1 MNVISSR
8 QDQADSLRQLARSM
22 HGNGTTKMQ
31 RQVQKADTSGR
42 GVRVISV
49 TSGKGGV
56 GKSNVVA
63 NLAIAMSQLG
73 KRTLIID
80 ADLGVGN
87 IDVLLGLSPQY
98 TLNHVLSGEKRLKD
112 IIVTGPSGIKL
123 VPAGSGVQEY
133 TSLGHHERMR
143 ILDEL
148 DQLEEEFDLV
158 IIDTEAGISE
168 NVTYFNT
175 AAQEIIVVVSPEPT
189 SITDVYALI
198 KLLATR
204 YEERRFKVLV
214 NMVRDSRDALEVFAR
229 LSHVT
234 SRFLDISLDYLGC
247 VLWDENLVES
257 VKRQR
262 AVIDLFPESGSARC
276 FANLARLMND
286 NSGIARVKGNIQFLF
301 RRNLTPGYAM
311 EAL

>member
-1 MNVISSR
+1 MNIMSSR
-8 QDQADSLRQLARSM
+8 PDQADSLRQLARSLSGRKRIQ
-22 HGNGTTKMQ
+22 HQ
-31 RQVQKADTSGR
+31 AQKADAAGR

-63 NLAIAMSQLG
+63 NLAIALSQLG
-73 KRTLIID
+73 QRVLLID

-87 IDVLLGLSPQY
+87 IDVLLGLSPHY
-98 TLNHVLSGEKRLKD
+98 TLNNVLSGEKRLKD
-112 IIVTGPSGIKL
+112 IIVTGPAGIKL

-133 TSLGHHERMR
+133 TSLGIHERIR
-143 ILDEL
+143 LLDEL
-148 DQLEEEFDLV
+148 DQLEEEFDVV

-175 AAQEIIVVVSPEPT
+175 AAQEIVVVVSPEPT

-204 YEERRFKVLV
+204 YDERRFKVLV

-247 VLWDENLVES
+247 VLWDERLVES

-262 AVIDLFPESGSARC
+262 AVIDLFPESKSARC
-276 FANLARLMND
+276 FSGLARLMND
-286 NSGIARVKGNIQFLF
+286 HVGSARVKGNIQFLF
-301 RRNLTPGYAM
+301 RRNFAPIYGRESL
-311 EAL
+311 

>member
-1 MNVISSR
+1 MNIMSSR
-8 QDQADSLRQLARSM
+8 PDQADSLRQLARSL
-22 HGNGTTKMQ
+22 
-31 RQVQKADTSGR
+31 SGR
-42 GVRVISV
+42 KRIPHQAQKVDTAGSGVRVISV

-63 NLAIAMSQLG
+63 NLAIALSQLG
-73 KRTLIID
+73 RRVLLID

-87 IDVLLGLSPQY
+87 IDVLLGLSPHF
-98 TLNHVLSGEKRLKD
+98 TLNNVLSGEKSLKE
-112 IIVTGPSGIKL
+112 IIVTGPAGIKL

-133 TSLGHHERMR
+133 TSLGIHERIR
-143 ILDEL
+143 LLDEL
-148 DQLEEEFDLV
+148 DQLEEEFDVV

-175 AAQEIIVVVSPEPT
+175 AAQEIVVVVSPEPT

-204 YEERRFKVLV
+204 YDERRFKVLV

-247 VLWDENLVES
+247 VLWDDKLVES

-262 AVIDLFPESGSARC
+262 AVLDLFPESKSARC
-276 FANLARLMND
+276 FSSLARLMND
-286 NSGIARVKGNIQFLF
+286 HVGSARVKGNIQFLF
-301 RRNLTPGYAM
+301 RRNFAPIYGRESL
-311 EAL
+311 

>member
-1 MNVISSR
+1 MNMLNSR

-22 HGNGTTKMQ
+22 NGSKRIQ
-31 RQVQKADTSGR
+31 HAIHRSDSSGR

-63 NLAIAMSQLG
+63 NLAIAMSQQG
-73 KRTLIID
+73 KRVLLID

-87 IDVLLGLSPQY
+87 IDVLLGLSPHY
-98 TLNHVLSGEKRLKD
+98 TLNHVLSGEKRLKE
-112 IIVTGPSGIKL
+112 IIVNGPAGIKL

-133 TSLGHHERMR
+133 TSLGYLERMR
-143 ILDEL
+143 ILEEL
-148 DQLEEEFDLV
+148 DQLEEEFDVV
-158 IIDTEAGISE
+158 IIDTEGGISE

-175 AAQEIIVVVSPEPT
+175 AAQEIVVVVSPEPT

-214 NMVRDSRDALEVFAR
+214 NMVRESREALDVFAR

-247 VLWDENLVES
+247 VLWDDRLVES

-262 AVIDLFPESGSARC
+262 AVIDLFPESRSARC
-276 FANLARLMND
+276 FSGLARLLD
-286 NSGIARVKGNIQFLF
+286 ESSGSTRVKGNIQFLF
-301 RRNLTPGYAM
+301 RRNFTPAFSR
-311 EAL
+311 ESV

>member
-1 MNVISSR
+1 MNMMSSR
-8 QDQADSLRQLARSM
+8 PDQADSLRQMARSM
-22 HGNGTTKMQ
+22 NGRKRIQ
-31 RQVQKADTSGR
+31 HQAQKADAAGR

-63 NLAIAMSQLG
+63 NLAIALSQLG
-73 KRTLIID
+73 RRVLLID

-87 IDVLLGLSPQY
+87 IDVLLGLTPSF
-98 TLNHVLSGEKRLKD
+98 TLNHVLSGEKRLQD
-112 IIVTGPSGIKL
+112 IIVAGPAGIKL

-133 TSLGHHERMR
+133 TSLGHLERLR
-143 ILDEL
+143 ILEEL
-148 DQLEEEFDLV
+148 DQLEEEFDVV
-158 IIDTEAGISE
+158 IIDTEGGISE

-175 AAQEIIVVVSPEPT
+175 AAQEIVVVVSPEPT

-204 YEERRFKVLV
+204 YDEHRFKVLV

-247 VLWDENLVES
+247 VYWDDSLVES
-257 VKRQR
+257 VKKQR
-262 AVIDLFPESGSARC
+262 AVLDLFPESKSARC
-276 FANLARLMND
+276 FTGLARLIDANA
-286 NSGIARVKGNIQFLF
+286 GPARVKGNIQFLF
-301 RRNLTPGYAM
+301 RRNFATAYGRESL
-311 EAL
+311 